1 MSLKFIFA
9 IISSLISI
17 FCLIP
22 YIIDTINGKTKP
34 HSYSWL
40 IWSILQTVGLISM
53 LSAGAGI
60 GILSLCIGA
69 FFCIFIFILSLYYGT
84 HNIKLFDKICLA
96 GALVAVIIYFFI
108 HDATLA
114 IIVVVITDFIGFLP
128 TIRKSYEEPKTETP
142 ITYILS
148 AVAAV
153 FAIAAL
159 SVFNFTTSIYLIS
172 LVISD
177 GICGFIILY
186 RRNRSI

>member
-22 YIIDTINGKTKP
+22 YIIDTLNGKTKP

-40 IWSILQTVGLISM
+40 IWAILQIIGIVSM

-60 GILSLCIGA
+60 GILSLCIGV

-96 GALVAVIIYFFI
+96 GALLAVIIYFFI

-114 IIVVVITDFIGFLP
+114 VIIVVITDFIGFLP

-177 GICGFIILY
+177 GICGLIILY
-186 RRNRSI
+186 RRNKSI

>member
-9 IISSLISI
+9 ITSSLLSI

-22 YIIDTINGKTKP
+22 YIIDTLNGKTKP

-40 IWSILQTVGLISM
+40 IWAILQIVGIVAM

-60 GILSLCIGA
+60 GILSLCIGV

-84 HNIKLFDKICLA
+84 HNIKLFDKICLV
-96 GALVAVIIYFFI
+96 GALFAIIIYFFI
-108 HDATLA
+108 HDALLA
-114 IIVVVITDFIGFLP
+114 IVVVVITDFIGFLP

-148 AVAAV
+148 SIAAI
-153 FAIAAL
+153 FALMAL

-177 GICGFIILY
+177 GICGLIILY
-186 RRNRSI
+186 RRNRTI